1 MCEVR
6 VCDYC
11 DSVYPMKYIV
21 NTDVYDKEIG
31 EHICIVCFLK
41 YMKIGFEDRETICQ
55 CGKQMKVY
63 YESNQI
69 LDTIDSKG
77 ILFFCCP
84 DQQLIRQDEF
94 FESCYLAENGAGF
107 QEQDHDYIGIYV
119 KQPKPLSYD
128 PKTNLY
134 TGKREYVYDLAYYF
148 WYYEGSYFYGKS
160 YNKEWE
166 NQKHL
171 AKRKDELFFESYWRD
186 EEREY
191 LK

>member
-1 MCEVR
+1 MYEVK
-6 VCDYC
+6 CCNLC
-11 DSVYPMKYIV
+11 DSVYPIKYIV
-21 NTDVYDKEIG
+21 NTDLFDKEIG
-31 EHICIVCFLK
+31 EYICISCFIQHI
-41 YMKIGFEDRETICQ
+41 YNGFEDPKTICQ

-63 YESNQI
+63 YEWNQV
-69 LDTIDSKG
+69 LDTIESKG
-77 ILFFCCP
+77 IFYFCCP
-84 DQQLIRQDEF
+84 DHKLIDKNSF
-94 FESCYLAENGAGF
+94 FENCRLVENGC
-107 QEQDHDYIGIYV
+107 DYNDKKHDYVGIYL
-119 KQPKPLSYD
+119 KQPKSLSYD
-128 PKTNLY
+128 PETNMY
-134 TGKREYVYDLAYYF
+134 IGKREYVYDLAYYF